1 MKKLVVKD
9 KSLCQACLTCEL
21 ACSEAFYKEEGFAC
35 ISIGVN
41 KKGALDVKAFNQ
53 CGVCAKK
60 CPEEAISK
68 NAKGVYTIDKKKC
81 TGCLTCVESCPKGII
96 VKSEGKPS
104 PSKCIACGI
113 CAKSCPQ
120 EILEVVEV
128 AD

>member
-1 MKKLVVKD
+1 MKKLIVND

-21 ACSEAFYKEEGFAC
+21 ACSEAFYKKNGFPC

-41 KKGALDVKAFNQ
+41 KKGILDVKACNQ

-68 NAKGVYTIDKKKC
+68 NAKGVYMIDKKKC
-81 TGCLTCVESCPKGII
+81 TGCLTCVEVCPREII
-96 VKSEGKPS
+96 VKSEDKS
-104 PSKCIACGI
+104 YPSKCVACGI
-113 CAKSCPQ
+113 CAKYCPV
-120 EILEVVEV
+120 EILEVVEL